1 MTLAE
6 GTIVRVHYRGTL
18 DDGTEFDSSAGR
30 EPLEFTLG
38 TGQVIEGFEDA
49 VVDLAVG
56 DKTSVEI
63 TPADAYGDRVDEAV
77 QRVPIDAFADDQ
89 PPVGAMVQVQAPDG
103 QIMVATVTEMDDESV
118 ELDFNHP
125 LAGKTLT
132 FEIELVEV
140 VEVVEG

>member
-1 MTLAE
+1 MTLPE
-6 GTIVRVHYRGTL
+6 GTTVRVHYRGTL

-30 EPLEFTLG
+30 DPLEFTLG

-49 VVDLAVG
+49 VVDLTVG

-63 TPADAYGDRVDEAV
+63 TPANAYGDRVDEAV

-103 QIMVATVTEMDDESV
+103 QVMVATVTEMDDESV

-132 FEIELVEV
+132 FEIELVEI
-140 VEVVEG
+140 VES